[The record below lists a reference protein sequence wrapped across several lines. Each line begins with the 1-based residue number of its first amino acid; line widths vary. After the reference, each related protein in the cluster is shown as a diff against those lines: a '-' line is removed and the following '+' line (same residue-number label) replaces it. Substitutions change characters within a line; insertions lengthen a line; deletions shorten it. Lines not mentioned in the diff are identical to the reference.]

1 MNRLV
6 LIDSHPL
13 LYRSYYSP
21 GTRSLKTST
30 NILSGGFFGFIM
42 SYITLR
48 SRFPKSHFIFCFDS
62 GASWRNK
69 VYPAYKSH
77 HPPGTLEGFDGQLSD
92 IRSFIWALDI
102 PTFIQSGLEADDLI
116 SVCACEWVSSKKDGT
131 AVIVSSDRDF
141 FQLVSE
147 KISCYD
153 DRAKTFYGPA
163 EVEAKTGVKPKHIVN
178 YKALLGDVSDN
189 ISGVYGYGPKKAA
202 LYAKHNHPNEYLDA
216 DELPVFYKNT
226 KLICLPQS
234 LGELGVHL
242 SRAGLNRISDRLEEA
257 FDLFHGRRLRNIDL
271 FEMERLLKL
280 YEVKTININSFG
292 D

>member
-1 MNRLV
+1 MNRLI

-30 NILSGGFFGFIM
+30 GILSGGFFGFIR
-42 SYITLR
+42 SYLTLC

-69 VYPAYKSH
+69 IYRDYKSPH
-77 HPPGTLEGFDGQLSD
+77 LPGTLEGFDEQLSN
-92 IRSFIWALDI
+92 IKSFIWALDI
-102 PTFIQSGLEADDLI
+102 PVFIQARLEADDLI
-116 SVCACEWVSSKKDGT
+116 SVCACEWVTSVKDGT

-147 KISCYD
+147 RISCYD

-178 YKALLGDVSDN
+178 YKALVGDVSDN
-189 ISGVYGYGPKKAA
+189 ITGVKGFGPKKAA
-202 LYAKHNHPNEYLDA
+202 QLVRYNSYDGILTV
-216 DELPVFYKNT
+216 DELSIVHMNKQ
-226 KLICLPQS
+226 LIDLPKS
-234 LGELGVHL
+234 LGELSIHL
-242 SRAGLNRISDRLEEA
+242 SRSASIRISDRLEEVFNA
-257 FDLFHGRRLRNIDL
+257 FENNIL
-271 FEMERLLKL
+271 GKINVFEIERLLKL

>member
-1 MNRLV
+1 MNRLII
-6 LIDSHPL
+6 IDSHPL
-13 LYRSYYSP
+13 AYRAYYSP
-21 GTRSLKTST
+21 GTRKLKTSDGT
-30 NILSGGFFGFIM
+30 LSGLFFGFIR
-42 SYITLR
+42 SYITLQ

-77 HPPGTLEGFDGQLSD
+77 HPPGTLEGFDLQLED
-92 IRSFIWALDI
+92 LKTFIQALGI

-116 SVCACEWVSSKKDGT
+116 SVCACEWVASIKDGT

-163 EVEAKTGVKPKHIVN
+163 EVEAKTGVRPEHIVN
-178 YKALLGDVSDN
+178 YKALLGDPSDN
-189 ISGVYGYGPKKAA
+189 IAGVYGYGPKKAA
-202 LYAKHNHPNEYLDA
+202 LYAKYIYSEEYLDA
-216 DELPVFYKNT
+216 DELDIFFRNIR
-226 KLICLPQS
+226 LINLPQS
-234 LGELGVHL
+234 LGELGAYL
-242 SRAGLNRISDRLEEA
+242 SRGGLQRISDKIEEA
-257 FDLFHGRRLRNIDL
+257 FELFQYHRLRVIDL
-271 FEMERLLKL
+271 FIQEELLVK